1 MDSALD
7 GLKVLEISRFAAA
20 PFCGKLLAGFGAD
33 VLKIEPPGTGDPARL
48 AGPFPDGE
56 PNGESSPPFLYL
68 NTGKR
73 SITLDVACKT
83 GQAVLSRLV
92 QSSDVL
98 VHDFRPA
105 KPIRWDSTSPR

>member
-1 MDSALD
+1 MS
-7 GLKVLEISRFAAA
+7 SRSSH
-20 PFCGKLLAGFGAD
+20 PGA
-33 VLKIEPPGTGDPARL
+33 GDPARS

-73 SITLDVACKT
+73 SITLDIACKT
-83 GQAVLSRLV
+83 GQSVLSRLV

-98 VHDFRPA
+98 VHDFRPREA
-105 KPIRWDSTSPR
+105 DSLGLDFATLNQLKSTRR